1 MADWCESLHNILSPL
16 EFFDYGIEVELEDP
30 VGRILGVAGGGQDY
44 HGVI

>member
-1 MADWCESLHNILSPL
+1 MADWREGLHNILGPL

-44 HGVI
+44 HGVV